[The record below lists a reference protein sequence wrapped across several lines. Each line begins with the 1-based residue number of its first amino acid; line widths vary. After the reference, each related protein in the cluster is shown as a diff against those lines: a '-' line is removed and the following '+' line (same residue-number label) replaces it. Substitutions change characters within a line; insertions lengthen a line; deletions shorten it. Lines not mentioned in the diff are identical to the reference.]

1 MWISKFTKF
10 LFKNS
15 QNLIYE
21 FVDEHWTTSI
31 SLLGG
36 NKMIFPV
43 SKTVLS
49 FTPKSSIRAIFRP
62 KNYFVCFSKTMHW
75 DTFVFSCFSLIFG
88 CSLTV
93 FSVHLDASPWNLEFF
108 WFTRT
113 SFFVH
118 QKNSRFQGSASRFTE
133 KTVSSQPKMQEKQ
146 KKTSGVSLHSFPGAY
161 KIFFGRKMARK
172 EQFLHKIQKKIFS
185 KSGCF
190 VSSDGGSFLAP
201 GGQKTWKTL
210 LRGPQIA
217 Y

>member
-1 MWISKFTKF
+1 
-10 LFKNS
+10 
-15 QNLIYE
+15 
-21 FVDEHWTTSI
+21 
-31 SLLGG
+31 
-36 NKMIFPV
+36 MIFPV

-118 QKNSRFQGSASRFTE
+118 QKNSRFQGTPVAS
-133 KTVSSQPKMQEKQ
+133 
-146 KKTSGVSLHSFPGAY
+146 KKTLDHLCEPEKVPVETSLNHQMSSEKGANIKTISSFSQKNTNVSQ
-161 KIFFGRKMARK
+161 KMTSS
-172 EQFLHKIQKKIFS
+172 EQADYNFTKK
-185 KSGCF
+185 
-190 VSSDGGSFLAP
+190 
-201 GGQKTWKTL
+201 WREYTL
-210 LRGPQIA
+210 GD
-217 Y
+217 

>member
-1 MWISKFTKF
+1 MQIYKSHFLKFKFCKMWIYKFTKF

-21 FVDEHWTTSI
+21 FVDEQPQYHFLGATKWY
-31 SLLGG
+31 SLYQKLCY
-36 NKMIFPV
+36 
-43 SKTVLS
+43 LS
-49 FTPKSSIRAIFRP
+49 HRKVPSEP
-62 KNYFVCFSKTMHW
+62 FSGLKIILYASVKQCSEQPE
-75 DTFVFSCFSLIFG
+75 FVFSFSFIFG

-172 EQFLHKIQKKIFS
+172 EQFR
-185 KSGCF
+185 G
-190 VSSDGGSFLAP
+190 SDPTF
-201 GGQKTWKTL
+201 
-210 LRGPQIA
+210 
-217 Y
+217 

>member
-1 MWISKFTKF
+1 
-10 LFKNS
+10 
-15 QNLIYE
+15 
-21 FVDEHWTTSI
+21 
-31 SLLGG
+31 
-36 NKMIFPV
+36 MIFPV

-172 EQFLHKIQKKIFS
+172 EQFQIKKMISWKLQFLVFMVIWYETYLKTRIFGSIGTEFLGKNWVFQKFGDLS
-185 KSGCF
+185 FWKSGTEF
-190 VSSDGGSFLAP
+190 FELYKKSLSYYA
-201 GGQKTWKTL
+201 
-210 LRGPQIA
+210 
-217 Y
+217 

>member
-1 MWISKFTKF
+1 
-10 LFKNS
+10 
-15 QNLIYE
+15 
-21 FVDEHWTTSI
+21 
-31 SLLGG
+31 
-36 NKMIFPV
+36 MIFPV

-172 EQFLHKIQKKIFS
+172 EQYLFSTLWRNFWVFS
-185 KSGCF
+185 KVACRAPDFGDFFDADIWAKEFLFLVINTCF
-190 VSSDGGSFLAP
+190 FVL
-201 GGQKTWKTL
+201 TL
-210 LRGPQIA
+210 WPLFWVRLRPLF
-217 Y
+217 

>member
-1 MWISKFTKF
+1 
-10 LFKNS
+10 
-15 QNLIYE
+15 
-21 FVDEHWTTSI
+21 
-31 SLLGG
+31 
-36 NKMIFPV
+36 MIFPV

-172 EQFLHKIQKKIFS
+172 EQFQISTPPFLEIF
-185 KSGCF
+185 GDLNMALCR
-190 VSSDGGSFLAP
+190 L
-201 GGQKTWKTL
+201 
-210 LRGPQIA
+210 
-217 Y
+217 

>member
-1 MWISKFTKF
+1 
-10 LFKNS
+10 
-15 QNLIYE
+15 
-21 FVDEHWTTSI
+21 
-31 SLLGG
+31 
-36 NKMIFPV
+36 MIFPV

-172 EQFLHKIQKKIFS
+172 EQFRCS
-185 KSGCF
+185 KHSF
-190 VSSDGGSFLAP
+190 WYREYHFLAQLKLYIIRP
-201 GGQKTWKTL
+201 PNEKSYAVYITDKEN
-210 LRGPQIA
+210 
-217 Y
+217 YNEN